1 MANASALNVPK
12 QTDVPTV
19 KLGFIQQ
26 IISNLI
32 KGIIS
37 ILLSP
42 KIILSFV
49 VNYKIVY
56 GPDATFTDAID
67 FIKKNKNLMNSIMR
81 SISEE
86 IISILLAIAL
96 KEISL
101 LVAAEFVKRQ
111 KEKATNKLAQL
122 QSLIGVPA
130 NQIKKLLENL

>member
-1 MANASALNVPK
+1 
-12 QTDVPTV
+12 
-19 KLGFIQQ
+19 
-26 IISNLI
+26 LI

-42 KIILSFV
+42 KVILSFV

>member
-1 MANASALNVPK
+1 LTNIEVGKNVTSSIPIENLTSFNQDFNLATSVLDKTNVLSQSLNSMANASALNVPK

-49 VNYKIVY
+49 TQMETTML
-56 GPDATFTDAID
+56 G
-67 FIKKNKNLMNSIMR
+67 M
-81 SISEE
+81 
-86 IISILLAIAL
+86 
-96 KEISL
+96 
-101 LVAAEFVKRQ
+101 
-111 KEKATNKLAQL
+111 
-122 QSLIGVPA
+122 
-130 NQIKKLLENL
+130 QI